1 VSSFLL
7 TGFLALGR
15 VGVNEEDVL
24 VDILQKEVL
33 YPKDVIKKRV
43 QELAGTI
50 SRDYEG
56 KELIVIGILKGAFIF
71 MADLIRCLSV
81 PCRVDFVRLA
91 SYGEGTSS
99 SGKVVMT
106 KDIET
111 SIKDK
116 DILIVEDVVDTGL
129 TLSFLVNW
137 LKERNP
143 CSIKVCA
150 FLDKRKRRRVPFE
163 ADYVGFTIDDGFV
176 VGYGLDFNEKARFLP
191 DICVI
196 EE

>member
-1 VSSFLL
+1 M
-7 TGFLALGR
+7 TGFSALGR
-15 VGVNEEDVL
+15 VAGDEEDAL
-24 VDILQKEVL
+24 VDILRKEVL
-33 YPKDVIKKRV
+33 YPKDVIEKRV
-43 QELAGTI
+43 RELAGTI